1 MLVFAAIA
9 PHSPLLIPTIGKER
23 TDKLARTREAY
34 SALEGELYA
43 AKPDTL
49 LIISPHGVTSEA
61 GFALNLAVSYTMHLS
76 DFGDL
81 TTHATFAS
89 DTLFAN
95 ELRTKI
101 RTKSELPLVVSSTPA
116 LDYGAAIPLY
126 LLTSHV
132 PNAKTIPVY
141 DSLRPI
147 REHYEFGR
155 MLHRAIL
162 ASSRRV
168 AVICSADLSQT
179 LTDDA
184 PGGLSPSGRK
194 FDEAIVQLLREGSW
208 NTLSNLEHMAIEAKA
223 CGYRP
228 MMILHG
234 ILDNLNHKAH
244 ILSYEG
250 PFGVGYLV
258 AHLELH

>member
-9 PHSPLLIPTIGKER
+9 PHSPLLIPTTGKER

-34 SALEGELYA
+34 KTLEGELYA

-49 LIISPHGVTSEA
+49 LVISPHGRAAEA
-61 GFALNLAVSYTMHLS
+61 GFALNLAVSYAMDLS
-76 DFGDL
+76 EFGDL
-81 TTHATFAS
+81 ATRATFAS
-89 DTLFAN
+89 DTLFAS

-101 RTKSELPLVVSSTPA
+101 RTKSELPLVVSSAAT

-126 LLTSHV
+126 MLTPHV
-132 PNAKTIPVY
+132 PNVKAIPVY

-162 ASSRRV
+162 ASHRRI
-168 AVICSADLSQT
+168 AVICSADLAQT

-184 PGGLSPSGRK
+184 PGGFSTNGRK
-194 FDEAIVQLLREGSW
+194 FDESIVQLLRDQTWDILPE
-208 NTLSNLEHMAIEAKA
+208 LEHTALEAKA

-228 MMILHG
+228 LMILHG
-234 ILDNLNHKAH
+234 IVNNLNHKAH